1 MDHLNWVFE
10 SNNSLVRSP
19 WREILVSLCYFSH
32 CWENVFKPILCVQCD
47 FIIINLAVICTAYES
62 DVYPW
67 FLADSDGFGTIE
79 QPLEIIKSIGRSFTQ
94 TKPNP
99 SVVLMRVMFILDSF
113 MQTWKVA
120 NGMAWRTA
128 KQLHRVKSAA
138 LYYEFQCRPPEE
150 LLLFVAVVAP
160 HERQAHQKREAE
172 FLLIK
177 EMKFSHRIRL

>member
-1 MDHLNWVFE
+1 MKSMFWTNEKISLIVTRTASVSITLQSWEFYGPFE
-10 SNNSLVRSP
+10 LGFWEQQLISS
-19 WREILVSLCYFSH
+19 WREILVSLCYCSH

-47 FIIINLAVICTAYES
+47 FIIINPAVICTAYES

-128 KQLHRVKSAA
+128 KQLRRVKSAA
-138 LYYEFQCRPPEE
+138 LYSEF
-150 LLLFVAVVAP
+150 
-160 HERQAHQKREAE
+160 
-172 FLLIK
+172 
-177 EMKFSHRIRL
+177 